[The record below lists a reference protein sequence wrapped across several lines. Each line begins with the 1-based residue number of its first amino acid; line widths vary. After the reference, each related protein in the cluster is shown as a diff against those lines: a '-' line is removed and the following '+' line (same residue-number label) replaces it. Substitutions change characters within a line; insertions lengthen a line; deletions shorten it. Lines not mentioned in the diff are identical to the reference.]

1 MRQIRQ
7 PSVPLIIIIIII
19 INNNI
24 NNNNRLALWMRQIQ
38 QLSVPLIIIIITTFI
53 IIVIIIINR
62 RLVHAPDPAAVG
74 AARLVDEVALGVVG
88 PQPAP
93 HVHQVLRDIII
104 NGQIIIINGQTG
116 FGGPWTAARPTCP
129 PGPARYHRDIIIIN
143 L

>member
-53 IIVIIIINR
+53 MIVIIINR

-93 HVHQVLRDIII
+93 HVHQLLRDIII